1 MTMLIYRYREFQSKV
16 INVNISQWGEKKLI
30 QEIAALVD
38 SELCEEGLV
47 GIGDDAA
54 VTVLTPGKR
63 LVTTTDML
71 VESIHFLRGS
81 IPPFDLGYKALAVNL
96 SDLAAMGA
104 RARYIYVSLALNKE
118 TEVGFVL
125 DFYRGLKS
133 LADRFEVQVVGGDT
147 VGSPGP
153 LVISITAQGE
163 ADKVLLRSGANPGD
177 VLCVTGTLGA
187 SAAGL
192 QLLLDPLPD
201 CPAAI
206 RQEALQGHYRPVP
219 RLPEGHF
226 LASTGAVTAAID
238 LSDGILKDLG
248 EICERSGCGAALQ
261 EKLLPL
267 SFAAQ
272 TVAALTGKDPLDL
285 ALSGGEDYELLLA
298 VKRECFSWLAGEFAA
313 RFGTPL
319 YEIGETCDGNEII
332 MIKADGEREKLA
344 YGGFTH
350 F

>member
-1 MTMLIYRYREFQSKV
+1 M
-16 INVNISQWGEKKLI
+16 NISHWGEKKMI
-30 QEIAALVD
+30 REIAALVEPG
-38 SELCEEGLV
+38 SFEEGVV

-54 VTVLTPGKR
+54 VTVLTPGQR

-71 VESIHFLRGS
+71 VEGIHFLRGAV
-81 IPPFDLGYKALAVNL
+81 PAYDLGYKALAVNL

-104 RARYIYVSLALNKE
+104 KARYLYVSLALNKE
-118 TEVGFVL
+118 TEADYVL

-133 LADRFEVQVVGGDT
+133 LADRFAVQVVGGDT

-163 ADKVLLRSGANPGD
+163 ADKVLLRSGASPGD
-177 VLCVTGTLGA
+177 VLCVTGPLGA

-192 QLLLDPLPD
+192 SLLLNPLPG
-201 CPAAI
+201 CSAAV
-206 RQEALQGHYRPVP
+206 RQEALQAHYRPVP
-219 RLPEGHF
+219 RLPEGQY
-226 LASTGAVTAAID
+226 LAATGVVTAAID
-238 LSDGILKDLG
+238 LSDGVLKDLG
-248 EICERSGCGAALQ
+248 EICERSGCGAVLR
-261 EKLLPL
+261 EKQLPL

-272 TVAALTGKDPLDL
+272 AVAALTGKDPMDL

-298 VKRECFSWLAGEFAA
+298 VKRECFPWVAGEFAA

-319 YEIGETCDGNEII
+319 YEIGEICDGGEII
-332 MIKADGEREKLA
+332 MIKADGEREKLLFR
-344 YGGFTH
+344 GFAH

>member
-1 MTMLIYRYREFQSKV
+1 
-16 INVNISQWGEKKLI
+16 
-30 QEIAALVD
+30 
-38 SELCEEGLV
+38 
-47 GIGDDAA
+47 
-54 VTVLTPGKR
+54 
-63 LVTTTDML
+63 ML
-71 VESIHFLRGS
+71 VEGIHFLRGAVTA
-81 IPPFDLGYKALAVNL
+81 FDLGYKALAVNL

-104 RARYIYVSLALNKE
+104 KARYLYVSLALNKE
-118 TEVGFVL
+118 TEVDFVL

-133 LADRFEVQVVGGDT
+133 LADRFAVQVAGGDT

-163 ADKVLLRSGANPGD
+163 GDKVLLRSGANPGD

-192 QLLLDPLPD
+192 LLLLNPLTV
-201 CPAAI
+201 CSAAV
-206 RQEALQGHYRPVP
+206 RQEALQAHYRPVP
-219 RLPEGHF
+219 RLPEGQY
-226 LASTGAVTAAID
+226 LAATGVVTAAID
-238 LSDGILKDLG
+238 LSDGLLKDLG
-248 EICERSGCGAALQ
+248 EICERSGCGAVLR
-261 EKLLPL
+261 EKQLPL

-298 VKRECFSWLAGEFAA
+298 VKRECFPWVAGEFAS

-319 YEIGETCDGNEII
+319 YEIGEMCDSAEIL
-332 MIKADGEREKLA
+332 MIKADGEREKLVFR
-344 YGGFTH
+344 GFTH

>member
-1 MTMLIYRYREFQSKV
+1 VK
-16 INVNISQWGEKKLI
+16 NVNISHWGEKKMI
-30 QEIAALVD
+30 REIAALVD
-38 SELCEEGLV
+38 SGLCEEGFV

-71 VESIHFLRGS
+71 VEGIHFLRGAVTA
-81 IPPFDLGYKALAVNL
+81 FDLGYKALAVNL

-104 RARYIYVSLALNKE
+104 KARYLYVSLALNKE
-118 TEVGFVL
+118 TEVDFVL

-133 LADRFEVQVVGGDT
+133 LADRFAVQVAGGDT

-163 ADKVLLRSGANPGD
+163 GDKVLLRSGANPGD

-192 QLLLDPLPD
+192 LLLLNPLTV
-201 CPAAI
+201 CSAAV
-206 RQEALQGHYRPVP
+206 RQEALQAHYRPVP
-219 RLPEGHF
+219 RLPEGQY
-226 LASTGAVTAAID
+226 LAATGVVTAAID
-238 LSDGILKDLG
+238 LSDGLLKDLG
-248 EICERSGCGAALQ
+248 EICERSGCGAVLR
-261 EKLLPL
+261 EKQLPL

-298 VKRECFSWLAGEFAA
+298 VKRECFPWVAGEFAS

-319 YEIGETCDGNEII
+319 YEIGEMCDSAEIL
-332 MIKADGEREKLA
+332 MIKADGEREKLVFR
-344 YGGFTH
+344 GFTH